1 MAINITGIIDAV
13 TSHASAS
20 GLFMDVQGHEP
31 KSAPRNGCVT
41 FATWVDSVK
50 PVQSSGLSVT
60 SACVVLNVRLYSS
73 FIQTNP
79 DTIDPELVNALD
91 VLMDAYAG
99 DFTLGG
105 LIRSVDIRGSEGE
118 PLIARAGYLSQ
129 DGKIYRVFTVT
140 LPLVVNDVWTEA
152 P

>member
-1 MAINITGIIDAV
+1 MAINITGIIDAI

-31 KSAPRNGCVT
+31 KSAPRNGSVT

-60 SACVVLNVRLYSS
+60 SVCVVLNVRLYSS

-105 LIRSVDIRGSEGE
+105 LIRGVDIRGSEGD
-118 PLIARAGYLSQ
+118 PLIARAGYLTQ
-129 DGKIYRVFTVT
+129 DNKIYRVFTVT